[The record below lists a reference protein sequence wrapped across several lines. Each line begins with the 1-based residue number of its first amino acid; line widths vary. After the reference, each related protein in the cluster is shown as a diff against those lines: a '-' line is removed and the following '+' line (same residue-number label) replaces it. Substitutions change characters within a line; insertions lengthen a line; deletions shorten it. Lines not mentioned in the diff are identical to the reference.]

1 MFEKAQASGF
11 QKHATFA
18 PASQKLL
25 GFRLRSPHL
34 FGEEPCPLSLQ
45 TVFSP
50 HSPSLIHQEGQG
62 RTGAQNLTGA
72 MPFPCILVIN
82 LHTQNGRN
90 SFEFA
95 LNL

>member
-11 QKHATFA
+11 RKHATFA
-18 PASQKLL
+18 PASQKRL

-50 HSPSLIHQEGQG
+50 HSPSLIRRGGMFKDWRSKFEGSDAVPVYFG
-62 RTGAQNLTGA
+62 HSIT
-72 MPFPCILVIN
+72 
-82 LHTQNGRN
+82 HTIWKKTV
-90 SFEFA
+90 
-95 LNL
+95 